1 MSEKGYTHLYFGNGK
16 GKTTAALGL
25 AIRAAGHGR
34 NVVIVQFLK
43 NWACG
48 ELLSLESLPNIK
60 VLCAKPGSTTFVRD
74 MTDKEIAETK
84 SAHDD
89 SLQCAIDMIASGQC
103 DLLILDEVI
112 DAYELGV
119 LSDSLLFDLVENKP
133 FDLELVLTGHNKN
146 NRLIESADYV
156 TEMKKIKHPYDNG
169 VNARK
174 GIEF

>member
-25 AIRAAGHGR
+25 ALRAAGHGK

-43 NWACG
+43 NWDCG
-48 ELLSLESLPNIK
+48 ELFSLKAVPNITI
-60 VLCAKPGSTTFVRD
+60 LSGKPGSTTFVRD
-74 MTDKEIAETK
+74 MSDEEIAETK
-84 SAHDD
+84 SAHDNV
-89 SLQCAIDMIASGQC
+89 LLKALDMVKSGQC
-103 DLLILDEVI
+103 ELLVLDEVI

-119 LSDSLLFDLVENKP
+119 LSDNLFFDLVENKP
-133 FDLELVLTGHNKN
+133 FELELVLTGHNHNK
-146 NRLIESADYV
+146 RLIENSDYV
-156 TEMKKIKHPYDNG
+156 TEMMKIMHPYDNG